1 MPVPLI
7 LGLAAAAIP
16 AIIGGVNNSKAQFD
30 ARQQKIKKIEYET
43 KLAQL
48 ENSRQPVLNQ
58 ASDIRAFKSQ
68 LSNPYANLGVAVQA
82 SNLQM
87 EQTDQAL
94 ANTLD
99 SINRSGSGAGSATA
113 LAKMAMASKA
123 QISAS
128 LEKQELSNQQQRL
141 QGEAQLASQKLQL
154 DQAALGAEAS
164 AYQQQEQRDLAQ
176 LDRMQALAANAEAQQ
191 FAYQQQGQQALSQ
204 GLGAAASLGTSFLQS
219 ESYMDDEGNVSF
231 FKFK

>member
-7 LGLAAAAIP
+7 VGLAAAAIP

-30 ARQQKIKKIEYET
+30 ARQQKRKKREYER

-68 LSNPYANLGVAVQA
+68 LSNPYANLGVSMQA

-176 LDRMQALAANAEAQQ
+176 LDRMQALATNAEAQQ

-204 GLGAAASLGTSFLQS
+204 GLGAAASLGTSFLGS
-219 ESYMDDEGNVSF
+219 ESYLDEDGNVSF

>member
-7 LGLAAAAIP
+7 VGLAAAAIP
-16 AIIGGVNNSKAQFD
+16 AIIGGVNNSRAQFD
-30 ARQQKIKKIEYET
+30 ARQQKRKKREYER

-68 LSNPYANLGVAVQA
+68 LSNPYANLGVSMQA

-176 LDRMQALAANAEAQQ
+176 LDRMQALATNAEAQQ

-204 GLGAAASLGTSFLQS
+204 GLGAAASLGTSFLGS
-219 ESYMDDEGNVSF
+219 ESYLDEDGNVSF

>member
-7 LGLAAAAIP
+7 LGLAASAIP

-30 ARQQKIKKIEYET
+30 ARLQRDKKREYER

-191 FAYQQQGQQALSQ
+191 FAYLACSKGASQ
-204 GLGAAASLGTSFLQS
+204 FRRT
-219 ESYMDDEGNVSF
+219 
-231 FKFK
+231 

>member
-1 MPVPLI
+1 MPIPLI
-7 LGLAAAAIP
+7 VGLAAAAIP
-16 AIIGGVNNSKAQFD
+16 AIIGGVNNSKAKQD
-30 ARQQKIKKIEYET
+30 AKKQEEKKQEYERQ
-43 KLAQL
+43 LSQL
-48 ENSRQPVLNQ
+48 ENSRQPILNQ

-87 EQTDQAL
+87 QQTDQAL

-99 SINRSGSGAGSATA
+99 SINRAGSGAGSATA

-164 AYQQQEQRDLAQ
+164 AYQQQESRDIAQ
-176 LDRMQALAANAEAQQ
+176 LDRMQALASNAEAQQ
-191 FAYQQQGQQALSQ
+191 LAYQQQGQQALTA
-204 GLGAAASLGTSFLQS
+204 GLSGTANLTTGFIS
-219 ESYMDDEGNVSF
+219 
-231 FKFK
+231 

>member
-16 AIIGGVNNSKAQFD
+16 AIIGGVTNSKAQFN
-30 ARQQKIKKIEYET
+30 ARQQEIKKKEYER

-48 ENSRQPVLNQ
+48 QNSRQPVLNQ

-99 SINRSGSGAGSATA
+99 SINRSGSGAGGATA
-113 LAKMAMASKA
+113 LAKMAMA
-123 QISAS
+123 SAS

-176 LDRMQALAANAEAQQ
+176 LDRMEALAANAEAQQ
-191 FAYQQQGQQALSQ
+191 FTYQQQGQQALTS
-204 GLGAAASLGTSFLQS
+204 GLSSGTGLLTT
-219 ESYMDDEGNVSF
+219 VI
-231 FKFK
+231 

>member
-7 LGLAAAAIP
+7 VGLAAAAIP

-30 ARQQKIKKIEYET
+30 ARLQRDKKREYERQFS
-43 KLAQL
+43 QL
-48 ENSRQPVLNQ
+48 ENSRQPILNQ

-87 EQTDQAL
+87 QQTDQAL

-99 SINRSGSGAGSATA
+99 SINRSGSGAGGATA

-164 AYQQQEQRDLAQ
+164 AYQQQESRDLAQ
-176 LDRMQALAANAEAQQ
+176 LDRMQALASNAEAQQ
-191 FAYQQQGQQALSQ
+191 FAYQQQGQQALTA
-204 GLGAAASLGTSFLQS
+204 GLSGTANLTTGFIS
-219 ESYMDDEGNVSF
+219 
-231 FKFK
+231 